1 MALAYPHARE
11 TPKLPCSS
19 LALILLIHDANCPLT
34 GQFPP
39 MYYISHS
46 PITQYQFDGFGLCCK
61 WSQEYKSENFNRRYL
76 NNFRNRRPCRVDHL
90 PQIGLS
96 TCHCCLS
103 LKVLP
108 LSPFVLQVWTF
119 PRNLESQYSKV
130 DFARGCPRCSVEFE
144 AFEIVT
150 PF

>member
-1 MALAYPHARE
+1 MTAGKYGTRISSCPGNAQIA
-11 TPKLPCSS
+11 CSS
-19 LALILLIHDANCPLT
+19 PALILLVHDANCPLT

-39 MYYISHS
+39 VYYISHS

-108 LSPFVLQVWTF
+108 LSPIR
-119 PRNLESQYSKV
+119 PSSV
-130 DFARGCPRCSVEFE
+130 DFSAELGVAVFKSRFCSGLSSLQR
-144 AFEIVT
+144 
-150 PF
+150 